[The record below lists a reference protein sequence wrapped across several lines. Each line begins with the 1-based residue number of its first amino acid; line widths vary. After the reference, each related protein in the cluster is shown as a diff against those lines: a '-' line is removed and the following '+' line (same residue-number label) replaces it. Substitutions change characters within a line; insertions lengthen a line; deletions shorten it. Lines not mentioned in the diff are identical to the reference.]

1 MRYLHL
7 AWVFVIM
14 MVAVSA
20 AFNFSFGW
28 RLGEHSYT
36 ITSYV
41 HDGWVYGMLSLAGDG
56 LKVVMGV
63 LAVMCITSS
72 KIPAGLR
79 ALGFA
84 ICGVLFVCATLYS
97 LNSAVGSVST
107 NRTDMAGIREAKAT
121 NYDAVKQQLDRAQ
134 KELSWLDQ
142 GYRASAAV
150 EADLAGLR
158 QSNLWAR
165 TAGCNNAT
173 VEESRTFCQ
182 RYTAFQ
188 AELGTSRRA
197 EDLDAKVTALG
208 RQLAGMGGAVI
219 ADPHA
224 AMLNRLTGYEQPT
237 IVLAWL
243 LLVVTLVEGV
253 STFGPIGLAVAH
265 KAIHGRQEASGA
277 GFQRPL
283 SLDASKFDPAYSG
296 LSAAPRTPM
305 KALEKIA
312 GVEAPVSDAPKADV
326 RKDITQP
333 GEIAEKLSDTPT
345 DDGPGTPAPAPE
357 PVEPTIEEVMTPA
370 TAKVLDFYRKDNPNA
385 EYRIIPDKKV
395 KKERREHAEVKEFV
409 RDRLGINQDA
419 LRAMKTAIKECKAV
433 DSAFRDQL
441 MDSTEVYDLYQAWC
455 DDNSF
460 TYKSPKA
467 FSGDLWDHCG
477 LPKGTR
483 KMKGVKGLRNASGY
497 RFPVYAK
504 EFGTEIR
511 RKTA

>member
-296 LSAAPRTPM
+296 LSVAPRTPLEETRRKM
-305 KALEKIA
+305 AALKAQEVL
-312 GVEAPVSDAPKADV
+312 SDTPKTDV
-326 RKDITQP
+326 RKDIPQT

-357 PVEPTIEEVMTPA
+357 PVEPTIEDVTERVSKVTYLFGKEDTPPE
-370 TAKVLDFYRKDNPNA
+370 AKRG
-385 EYRIIPDKKV
+385 KKKNHKPEAKASAWV
-395 KKERREHAEVKEFV
+395 E
-409 RDRLGINQDA
+409 DA
-419 LRAMKTAIKECKAV
+419 CTMVEGHSEKSKECWK
-433 DSAFRDQL
+433 SYL
-441 MDSTEVYDLYQAWC
+441 SYCDSTGKKPLHR
-455 DDNSF
+455 N
-460 TYKSPKA
+460 A
-467 FSGDLWDHCG
+467 FSRQLNVLLGQQTG
-477 LPKGTR
+477 SGR
-483 KMKGVKGLRNASGY
+483 KRDNGGSVFNGIMINPIVAQQKRVRVA
-497 RFPVYAK
+497 
-504 EFGTEIR
+504 
-511 RKTA
+511 